1 MSRLLLLWLAGLAI
15 VLTVA
20 AVGLWTAPRWLVP
33 VIAARSPRC
42 LYTVP
47 TREKLVALTIDDGPD
62 REDGRVILAV
72 LRENQAHATFFL
84 ISGNVPG
91 AEALVT
97 DVVSA
102 GHEIGNHLTRD
113 EPSIRLSPTAFVAA
127 MREAGTTLGRF
138 AEIRWL
144 RPGSGWYNDTML
156 EAIER
161 EGYRC
166 ALGSVYP
173 YDGHGMPAR
182 VSSAYILANVAPGT
196 VIVLHEGKGRG
207 RRTAMVLAS
216 VLPTLRA
223 RGYQVVTLS
232 EMHARSSRG
241 SAGSSP
247 QPP

>member
-1 MSRLLLLWLAGLAI
+1 M
-15 VLTVA
+15 LTVA

-42 LYTVP
+42 LYTV
-47 TREKLVALTIDDGPD
+47 TAREKVVALTIDDGPD
-62 REDGRVILAV
+62 REEGTAILAV
-72 LRENQAHATFFL
+72 LRENRAHATFFL

-91 AEALVT
+91 AEALVA

-127 MREAGTTLGRF
+127 MREAGTMLGRF

-182 VSSAYILANVAPGT
+182 VSSAYILANVAPGA
-196 VIVLHEGKGRG
+196 VIVLHEGRGRG
-207 RRTAMVLAS
+207 ARTMTVLKH
-216 VLPTLRA
+216 VLPALRA
-223 RGYQVVTLS
+223 RGFQVVTLS
-232 EMHARSSRG
+232 DLHARSSRG

>member
-1 MSRLLLLWLAGLAI
+1 MSRLLLLWLVGLAI

-42 LYTVP
+42 LYTV
-47 TREKLVALTIDDGPD
+47 TAREKVVALTIDDGPD
-62 REDGRVILAV
+62 REEGTAILAV
-72 LRENQAHATFFL
+72 LRENRAHATFFL

-91 AEALVT
+91 AEALVA

-127 MREAGTTLGRF
+127 MREAGTMLGRF

-182 VSSAYILANVAPGT
+182 PRNRHDGPIGVRPGALEHREFTRRRCSAPGPRVARIT
-196 VIVLHEGKGRG
+196 GLTKWRADCESATAE
-207 RRTAMVLAS
+207 RT
-216 VLPTLRA
+216 R
-223 RGYQVVTLS
+223 
-232 EMHARSSRG
+232 
-241 SAGSSP
+241 
-247 QPP
+247 PP